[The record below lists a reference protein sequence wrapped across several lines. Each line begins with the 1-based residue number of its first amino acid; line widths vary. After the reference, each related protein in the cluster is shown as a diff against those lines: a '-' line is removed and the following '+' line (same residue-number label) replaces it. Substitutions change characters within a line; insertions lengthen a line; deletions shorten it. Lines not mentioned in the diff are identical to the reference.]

1 MDPRSATCC
10 TEPPPETKG
19 QQSWERTLWAAWV
32 AQLISITAFALVM
45 PFMPFYIRDLGV
57 KGEAAVSMW
66 SGITITASG
75 LMLALFSPVWG
86 TLADRYGRK
95 LMVERAMFGGAI
107 ILLIMGSV
115 RNVYQLVLLRGLQ
128 GVFTGTMTASNTLV
142 SSVVPRDKMAFSL
155 GLMYTAVL
163 TGNCVGP
170 WVGGVIADHWGYR
183 TPFYFSS
190 ALLLIG
196 GLVVLWMV
204 RENFVPLPPGA
215 PRRTGLRKTFGF
227 KGLAALLGVFFFM
240 SFSTSFVGPIF
251 PLFVEK
257 LAVGLPP
264 ATISGMLMGIT
275 GVAAGISAIIVGRIS
290 DRIGH
295 RRLLVAS
302 TLASGI
308 LSIPQAAVTHLWQL
322 FGLRVLGGFATGGT
336 SPTMN
341 AIVGSSVPPE
351 ITGRAYG
358 FCASANSFGFALGPL
373 AGATLS
379 AHMGLRW
386 PFAVMGVLLILCAG
400 FVQVFLRPKP
410 YVPAGMP
417 GSTTTDASTGLSG
430 GD

>member
-1 MDPRSATCC
+1 
-10 TEPPPETKG
+10 
-19 QQSWERTLWAAWV
+19 
-32 AQLISITAFALVM
+32 
-45 PFMPFYIRDLGV
+45 
-57 KGEAAVSMW
+57 
-66 SGITITASG
+66 
-75 LMLALFSPVWG
+75 MLAIFSPVWG

-95 LMVERAMFGGAI
+95 IMVERAMFGGAI

-115 RNVYQLVLLRGLQ
+115 HNVYELLLLRGLQ
-128 GVFTGTMTASNTLV
+128 GVFTGTITASNTLV

-170 WVGGVIADHWGYR
+170 WVGGMIADHWGYR
-183 TPFYFSS
+183 TPFYFAS
-190 ALLLIG
+190 ALLLAG
-196 GLVVLWMV
+196 GLVAFFLV
-204 RENFVPLPPGA
+204 RENFVPLPPGQ
-215 PRRTGLRKTFGF
+215 PRRTGLRKTFGV
-227 KGLAALLGVFFFM
+227 KGLVALLGVFFFM

-257 LAVGLPP
+257 LAVGLPA
-264 ATISGMLMGIT
+264 ATISGMLMGLT

-302 TLASGI
+302 TLASG
-308 LSIPQAAVTHLWQL
+308 LLAIPQAAVTNLGQL
-322 FGLRVLGGFATGGT
+322 FALRVLGGLATGGT
-336 SPTMN
+336 TPTMN
-341 AIVGSSVPPE
+341 AVVGSSVPPE

-379 AHMGLRW
+379 AHLGLRW
-386 PFAVMGVLLILCAG
+386 PFAVMGMLLIVCAG
-400 FVQVFLRPKP
+400 MVYLFLRPKP
-410 YVPAGMP
+410 YVPPQVP
-417 GSTTTDASTGLSG
+417 GSTSTDASAGLAG

>member
-1 MDPRSATCC
+1 
-10 TEPPPETKG
+10 
-19 QQSWERTLWAAWV
+19 
-32 AQLISITAFALVM
+32 
-45 PFMPFYIRDLGV
+45 
-57 KGEAAVSMW
+57 
-66 SGITITASG
+66 
-75 LMLALFSPVWG
+75 
-86 TLADRYGRK
+86 
-95 LMVERAMFGGAI
+95 
-107 ILLIMGSV
+107 
-115 RNVYQLVLLRGLQ
+115 
-128 GVFTGTMTASNTLV
+128 
-142 SSVVPRDKMAFSL
+142 
-155 GLMYTAVL
+155 
-163 TGNCVGP
+163 
-170 WVGGVIADHWGYR
+170 
-183 TPFYFSS
+183 
-190 ALLLIG
+190 
-196 GLVVLWMV
+196 
-204 RENFVPLPPGA
+204 LPPGA